1 MAIDAALGRLGI
13 RPGVCTSSTRPA
25 NPFEGQVIYETDTNN
40 IRFWSGSAWESNK
53 GGIVSSS
60 APTGA
65 AAGDIWYDSDDG
77 RAYIYYDDGSSQQW
91 VEFGAAP
98 SGSSI
103 TLASY
108 ADSAA
113 RTTAI
118 PSPTE
123 ADLSYLQDTNS
134 VEVYDG
140 SAWASVAPSRGLIF
154 ITSTSASAV
163 TSVSI
168 DGCFTADYD
177 NYLVVMK
184 GTAAS
189 SLTHEVRLQYRA
201 SASTETGNVYDNN
214 ILYLNTG
221 GAASGVRYT
230 SNHHTF
236 SAVTTVGP
244 TDGYAYIFRPFVSGA
259 TTGLIG
265 QGAGTTGNSVH
276 QNGNNTSSTTQY
288 DGFNVYH
295 ATGGTFTAD
304 FYVYGMVTS

>member
-1 MAIDAALGRLGI
+1 MALDAALGRLGI

-77 RAYIYYDDGSSQQW
+77 RTYIYYDDGSSQQW

-113 RTTAI
+113 RTSAI

-140 SAWASVAPSRGLIF
+140 SAWA
-154 ITSTSASAV
+154 AV
-163 TSVSI
+163 GGKI
-168 DGCFTADYD
+168 
-177 NYLVVMK
+177 LQVV
-184 GTAAS
+184 
-189 SLTHEVRLQYRA
+189 
-201 SASTETGNVYDNN
+201 
-214 ILYLNTG
+214 
-221 GAASGVRYT
+221 
-230 SNHHTF
+230 
-236 SAVTTVGP
+236 
-244 TDGYAYIFRPFVSGA
+244 
-259 TTGLIG
+259 
-265 QGAGTTGNSVH
+265 
-276 QNGNNTSSTTQY
+276 STTKT
-288 DGFNVYH
+288 D
-295 ATGGTFTAD
+295 TFTAATDNDGTPNAQWASVTGLTATITPTSATSKVLVLVELSVGYLMSYRITRGGTAIGVGAAAGSRQQATSGGGKDNTYYLENVSGVYLDSPATTSATTYGVDIANNSSTATTITLYINRMQND
-304 FYVYGMVTS
+304 FDNTATSRGISTITLMEVSA

>member
-91 VEFGAAP
+91 VEFGAPP
-98 SGSSI
+98 SGSTI
-103 TLASY
+103 ALASY

-140 SAWASVAPSRGLIF
+140 SAWASIAP
-154 ITSTSASAV
+154 
-163 TSVSI
+163 
-168 DGCFTADYD
+168 
-177 NYLVVMK
+177 
-184 GTAAS
+184 
-189 SLTHEVRLQYRA
+189 
-201 SASTETGNVYDNN
+201 
-214 ILYLNTG
+214 TG
-221 GAASGVRYT
+221 GIAIFNETQSSAT
-230 SNHHTF
+230 S
-236 SAVTTVGP
+236 
-244 TDGYAYIFRPFVSGA
+244 
-259 TTGLIG
+259 
-265 QGAGTTGNSVH
+265 
-276 QNGNNTSSTTQY
+276 
-288 DGFNVYH
+288 
-295 ATGGTFTAD
+295 GGTFSSGSWVKRTLNTTVVNTISGASLASSVITLPAGTYEVHASAPAFDVDRHVMRIRDTTNTTTLARGNPMYASATHDVSNQSIAMGHFTLAGSAD
-304 FYVYGMVTS
+304 IEVQHRCQTGKAGNGLGVEGNFGDNEVYTRITIREF

>member
-53 GGIVSSS
+53 GGIISSS

-113 RTTAI
+113 RTSAI

-140 SAWASVAPSRGLIF
+140 SAWAAVGGGSLVF
-154 ITSTSASAV
+154 ITSTSVSAAS
-163 TSVSI
+163 TVSI

-184 GTAAS
+184 GTATAS
-189 SLTHEVRLQYRA
+189 ATHELRLRFRA
-201 SASTETGNVYDNN
+201 GGSTETGNVYDNS
-214 ILYLNTG
+214 ILYLSVG
-221 GAASGVRYT
+221 GSASGVRFN
-230 SNHHTF
+230 SSISTF
-236 SAVTTVGP
+236 SSVSTLYP

-259 TTGLIG
+259 TTGIIG
-265 QGAGTTGNSVH
+265 QGAGTTGDSVH
-276 QNGNNTSSTTQY
+276 QNGNSTTSTTQY
-288 DGFNVYH
+288 DGVNFFH
-295 ATGGTFTAD
+295 ATGGTFSAD
-304 FYVYGMVTS
+304 FYVYGMATS

>member
-1 MAIDAALGRLGI
+1 MALDAALGRLGI
-13 RPGVCTSSTRPA
+13 KPGVCTSSTRPA

-53 GGIVSSS
+53 GGIISSS

-113 RTTAI
+113 RTSAI

-140 SAWASVAPSRGLIF
+140 SAWAPIGGGNVAIFNETQASGTQGGSATAGSYVKRTLNNTVVNSISGASIASSVITLPAGTYKVEASAPAHRVNGHKLRLQDTTNTTTLAVGNNAYEGSVDD
-154 ITSTSASAV
+154 SQTSA
-163 TSVSI
+163 I
-168 DGCFTADYD
+168 
-177 NYLVVMK
+177 L
-184 GTAAS
+184 
-189 SLTHEVRLQYRA
+189 
-201 SASTETGNVYDNN
+201 STVIT
-214 ILYLNTG
+214 L
-221 GAASGVRYT
+221 
-230 SNHHTF
+230 
-236 SAVTTVGP
+236 
-244 TDGYAYIFRPFVSGA
+244 
-259 TTGLIG
+259 
-265 QGAGTTGNSVH
+265 AGTTNIELQHRFGTTKTT
-276 QNGNNTSSTTQY
+276 NGLGIYCAFGDDEIYSQIMITRI
-288 DGFNVYH
+288 
-295 ATGGTFTAD
+295 A
-304 FYVYGMVTS
+304 

>member
-53 GGIVSSS
+53 GGIISSS

-113 RTTAI
+113 RTSAI

-140 SAWASVAPSRGLIF
+140 SAWAPIGGGNVAIFNETQASGTQGGSATAGSYVKRTLNNTVVNSISGASIASSVITLPAGTYKVEASAPAHRVNGHKLRLQDTTNTTTLAVGNNAYEGSVDD
-154 ITSTSASAV
+154 SQTSA
-163 TSVSI
+163 I
-168 DGCFTADYD
+168 
-177 NYLVVMK
+177 L
-184 GTAAS
+184 
-189 SLTHEVRLQYRA
+189 
-201 SASTETGNVYDNN
+201 STVIT
-214 ILYLNTG
+214 L
-221 GAASGVRYT
+221 
-230 SNHHTF
+230 
-236 SAVTTVGP
+236 
-244 TDGYAYIFRPFVSGA
+244 
-259 TTGLIG
+259 
-265 QGAGTTGNSVH
+265 AGTTNIELQHRFGTTKTT
-276 QNGNNTSSTTQY
+276 NGLGIYCAFGDDEIYSQIMITRI
-288 DGFNVYH
+288 
-295 ATGGTFTAD
+295 A
-304 FYVYGMVTS
+304 

>member
-140 SAWASVAPSRGLIF
+140 SAWAAVGGGQSISYTPTLTNWTATAVIGRYVQIGKLVHVFFEASGTITCSGIMRVTVPVTAAAGNRLNGHHGIMLESGVAWYPCMTTGFSTTSFDIYALTQSGSSVRWLA
-154 ITSTSASAV
+154 TSAASPFTWGAGDA
-163 TSVSI
+163 VSI
-168 DGCFTADYD
+168 
-177 NYLVVMK
+177 
-184 GTAAS
+184 
-189 SLTHEVRLQYRA
+189 
-201 SASTETGNVYDNN
+201 
-214 ILYLNTG
+214 
-221 GAASGVRYT
+221 
-230 SNHHTF
+230 TF
-236 SAVTTVGP
+236 SYEA
-244 TDGYAYIFRPFVSGA
+244 A
-259 TTGLIG
+259 
-265 QGAGTTGNSVH
+265 
-276 QNGNNTSSTTQY
+276 
-288 DGFNVYH
+288 
-295 ATGGTFTAD
+295 
-304 FYVYGMVTS
+304 

>member
-1 MAIDAALGRLGI
+1 MALDAALGRLGI
-13 RPGVCTSSTRPA
+13 KPGVCTSSTRPA

-53 GGIVSSS
+53 GGIISSS

-113 RTTAI
+113 RTSAI

-140 SAWASVAPSRGLIF
+140 SAWKQLAVDSGGTYSPSHTNITVGNGTEVARYVQVNKLVFVTYQLTWGSTTSFSGNIEVGLPF
-154 ITSTSASAV
+154 TAV
-163 TSVSI
+163 ARAWGMGLLTDAGVTNIAAEVSVST
-168 DGCFTADYD
+168 GANKVEFRPLY
-177 NYLVVMK
+177 
-184 GTAAS
+184 AAS
-189 SLTHEVRLQYRA
+189 TFAEWNTVINATNPFTWTTSDVLQFSIAYEVA
-201 SASTETGNVYDNN
+201 
-214 ILYLNTG
+214 
-221 GAASGVRYT
+221 
-230 SNHHTF
+230 
-236 SAVTTVGP
+236 
-244 TDGYAYIFRPFVSGA
+244 
-259 TTGLIG
+259 
-265 QGAGTTGNSVH
+265 
-276 QNGNNTSSTTQY
+276 
-288 DGFNVYH
+288 
-295 ATGGTFTAD
+295 
-304 FYVYGMVTS
+304 

>member
-13 RPGVCTSSTRPA
+13 KPGVCTSSTRPA

-53 GGIVSSS
+53 GGIISSS

-113 RTTAI
+113 RTSAI

-140 SAWASVAPSRGLIF
+140 SAWAPIGGGNVAIFNETQASGTQGGSATAGSYVKRTLNNTVVNSISGASIASSVITLPAGTYKVEASAPAHRVNGHKLRLQDTTNTTTLAVGNNAYEGSVDD
-154 ITSTSASAV
+154 SQTSA
-163 TSVSI
+163 I
-168 DGCFTADYD
+168 
-177 NYLVVMK
+177 L
-184 GTAAS
+184 
-189 SLTHEVRLQYRA
+189 
-201 SASTETGNVYDNN
+201 STVIT
-214 ILYLNTG
+214 L
-221 GAASGVRYT
+221 
-230 SNHHTF
+230 
-236 SAVTTVGP
+236 
-244 TDGYAYIFRPFVSGA
+244 
-259 TTGLIG
+259 
-265 QGAGTTGNSVH
+265 AGTTNIELQHRFGTTKTT
-276 QNGNNTSSTTQY
+276 NGLGIYCAFGDDEIYSQIMITRI
-288 DGFNVYH
+288 
-295 ATGGTFTAD
+295 A
-304 FYVYGMVTS
+304 

>member
-1 MAIDAALGRLGI
+1 VALDAALGRLGI
-13 RPGVCTSSTRPA
+13 KPGVCTSSTRPA

-53 GGIVSSS
+53 GGIISSS

-113 RTTAI
+113 RTSAI

-140 SAWASVAPSRGLIF
+140 SAWAPIGGGNVAIFNETQASGTQGGSATAGSYVKRTLNNTVVNSISGASIASSVITLPAGTYKVEASAPAHRVNGHKLRLQDTTNTTTLAVGNNAYEGSVDD
-154 ITSTSASAV
+154 SQTSA
-163 TSVSI
+163 I
-168 DGCFTADYD
+168 
-177 NYLVVMK
+177 L
-184 GTAAS
+184 
-189 SLTHEVRLQYRA
+189 
-201 SASTETGNVYDNN
+201 STVIT
-214 ILYLNTG
+214 L
-221 GAASGVRYT
+221 
-230 SNHHTF
+230 
-236 SAVTTVGP
+236 
-244 TDGYAYIFRPFVSGA
+244 
-259 TTGLIG
+259 
-265 QGAGTTGNSVH
+265 AGTTNIELQHRFGTTKTT
-276 QNGNNTSSTTQY
+276 NGLGIYCAFGDDEIYSQIMITRI
-288 DGFNVYH
+288 
-295 ATGGTFTAD
+295 A
-304 FYVYGMVTS
+304 

>member
-13 RPGVCTSSTRPA
+13 KPGVCTSSTRPA

-53 GGIVSSS
+53 GGIISSS

-113 RTTAI
+113 RTSAI

-140 SAWASVAPSRGLIF
+140 SAWASIAP
-154 ITSTSASAV
+154 
-163 TSVSI
+163 
-168 DGCFTADYD
+168 
-177 NYLVVMK
+177 
-184 GTAAS
+184 
-189 SLTHEVRLQYRA
+189 
-201 SASTETGNVYDNN
+201 
-214 ILYLNTG
+214 TG
-221 GAASGVRYT
+221 GIA
-230 SNHHTF
+230 
-236 SAVTTVGP
+236 
-244 TDGYAYIFRPFVSGA
+244 IFNETQS
-259 TTGLIG
+259 
-265 QGAGTTGNSVH
+265 AGTS
-276 QNGNNTSSTTQY
+276 
-288 DGFNVYH
+288 
-295 ATGGTFTAD
+295 GGTFTSGS
-304 FYVYGMVTS
+304 YVKRTLNTTVVNTITGASIAASVITLPAGTYEVHATAPAYDVDRHKMRIRDTTNSTTLAIGNPLIATSGTDVSNQSSVMGSFTLAGSANIEVQHRCGTTRAANGLGVEGGFGDNEVYAQITIRAL